1 MYSSLAGSFWNDRR
15 LDPIKSMIPPEKWAD
30 FDKLLGRIQAMRL
43 YMNNVNTF
51 INQKLDKMTH
61 VDMRNNRTGTLSLGI
76 IFPGAAVR
84 QSLGS
89 RWQVCATWVD
99 NVKGLFDLFIE
110 DNVPP
115 TDIRRA
121 KDDIRNGSKA
131 VLGALGDSI
140 AEIQEKANAIYTS
153 SQRVADEA
161 AARNSNELLVAINKA
176 KTTTSKENIIS
187 VLNLVK
193 KQAPNGLGDVADMVV
208 AAIRPISDDFLLNRD
223 APQNSSGVDTIAQ
236 TMRPKP
242 DTSAAAPPASLTR
255 SMKPADKNS
264 GNQRKKSQSVKKYK
278 PKVTPV

>member
-1 MYSSLAGSFWNDRR
+1 M
-15 LDPIKSMIPPEKWAD
+15 E
-30 FDKLLGRIQAMRL
+30 L
-43 YMNNVNTF
+43 YRDNVNTF
-51 INQKLDKMTH
+51 VDEKLDKMTH
-61 VDMRNNRTGTLSLGI
+61 VDIRSNRTGTLSFGI

-89 RWQVCATWVD
+89 RWQVCATWVAD
-99 NVKGLFDLFIE
+99 VNGLFDLFTE
-110 DNVPP
+110 ENVPP

-121 KDDIRNGSKA
+121 KEDIRNGSKA
-131 VLGALGDSI
+131 VLDALRDSI
-140 AEIQEKANAIYTS
+140 AETQEEANAIYTS

-161 AARNSNELLVAINKA
+161 ATRNSNELLVAINKA

-193 KQAPNGLGDVADMVV
+193 KQAPNGLGDAADKVV

-242 DTSAAAPPASLTR
+242 DTSAAVPPPSLNQ

-264 GNQRKKSQSVKKYK
+264 GNQRKKRQSVKRYK

>member
-1 MYSSLAGSFWNDRR
+1 M
-15 LDPIKSMIPPEKWAD
+15 K
-30 FDKLLGRIQAMRL
+30 L

-51 INQKLDKMTH
+51 INQKLDEMTD
-61 VDMRNNRTGTLSLGI
+61 VDIKSNRTGTLSLIVGS
-76 IFPGAAVR
+76 PGDAVR
-84 QSLGS
+84 RSLGN

-99 NVKGLFDLFIE
+99 DVNGLFGLFAE
-110 DNVPP
+110 ENVPP

-121 KDDIRNGSKA
+121 KEDIRNGSKA
-131 VLGALGDSI
+131 VLDALRDSI
-140 AEIQEKANAIYTS
+140 AEAQKEANAIYTS

-193 KQAPNGLGDVADMVV
+193 KQAPNGLGVAADKVV

-223 APQNSSGVDTIAQ
+223 APQNSSGVDPFAQ

-242 DTSAAAPPASLTR
+242 APSAAAPPASLTQ
-255 SMKPADKNS
+255 SMKPANKNS
-264 GNQRKKSQSVKKYK
+264 GNQRKQKLSVKKFMPTK
-278 PKVTPV
+278 KEIV